1 MNCFVYRSRKRAD
14 TYLYISEQDD
24 FSGIP
29 DGLMR
34 LFGEP
39 EFALKFDLTPDRKL
53 AVANASDVINSLNQ
67 QGFYLQ
73 MPTENGYPA

>member
-1 MNCFVYRSRKRAD
+1 MQCFVYRSRKKAD
-14 TYLYISEQDD
+14 TYLYISRQDD
-24 FSGIP
+24 FSDIP
-29 DGLMR
+29 NGLMR
-34 LFGEP
+34 LFGNP

-53 AVANASDVINSLNQ
+53 AAANAEDVINSLNQ